1 MTKRWPGIAMGL
13 WSMCLVAWITIAVAD
28 VWDRGDQN
36 PLTTANELLHGSEQ
50 VHQLGPSGSGSG
62 RDVDHFRIEQ
72 RSYASYA
79 VVVDGVTNDISN
91 ELVLERMVN
100 GTVAQT
106 AVAASVGDQTR
117 TLSWMTMGPSN
128 FLTTRIRVHSSQP
141 CNGCSSSFAS
151 YHIRAYDTTYT
162 VPRFNNSAT
171 QVTVLLVHNQSDLY
185 LNARVHFWAADG
197 TLLGSQPY
205 YLSPNRL
212 LVQNTSE
219 LPFAAGAAGS
229 MTITH
234 TGRYGD
240 LSGKAV
246 ALEPATGFTFET
258 PLTPVPR

>member
-1 MTKRWPGIAMGL
+1 MTKRWSGLGMGL
-13 WSMCLVAWITIAVAD
+13 WTVCLVAWMTIAVAD
-28 VWDRGDQN
+28 VWDRGDQFAA
-36 PLTTANELLHGSEQ
+36 TTANELLHGSEQ
-50 VHQLGPSGSGSG
+50 IHELGPSGAGSG
-62 RDVDHFRIEQ
+62 RDIDHFRIGQ

-79 VVVDGVTNDISN
+79 VEVDGITNDLSN
-91 ELVLERMVN
+91 AIVLERMVN

-106 AVAASVGDQTR
+106 AVPATADAQSR
-117 TLSWMTMGPSN
+117 TLSWMNLGPSN
-128 FLTTRIRVHSSQP
+128 FMTTRIRIYSSQP
-141 CNGCSSSFAS
+141 CNNCTSSFAS
-151 YHIRAYDTTYT
+151 YHIRAYDTTYR

-185 LNARVHFWAADG
+185 VQGRVHFWAADG
-197 TLLGSQPY
+197 GLLGTHPFF
-205 YLSPNRL
+205 LGPKRL

-219 LPFAAGAAGS
+219 LPFAVGVGGS